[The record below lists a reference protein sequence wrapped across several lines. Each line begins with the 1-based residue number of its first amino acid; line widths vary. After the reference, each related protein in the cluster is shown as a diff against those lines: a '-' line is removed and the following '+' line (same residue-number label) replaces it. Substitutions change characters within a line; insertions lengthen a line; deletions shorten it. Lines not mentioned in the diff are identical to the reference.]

1 MIWQQVLKFKNIK
14 LFKKKKK
21 FVLPTVWKDIIKCDI
36 IYYQKTLKY
45 FKDLKNRHFWV
56 LWLKWNQATEM
67 IQNQTYIFLLKYI
80 KVFQW
85 LSKSEFV
92 SFMTKMNP
100 NNGNKTKSDIF
111 PWDIFKSGIVFIGC
125 KILKYFKDFYNWHF
139 SISLQ
144 KWAQSSKVK
153 LHGTCANL
161 TVFFIYKAVLF
172 LNDLWN
178 LFLDKLYH

>member
-1 MIWQQVLKFKNIK
+1 M
-14 LFKKKKK
+14 
-21 FVLPTVWKDIIKCDI
+21 PTVWKDIIKCDI
-36 IYYQKTLKY
+36 IYYQKILKY

-56 LWLKWNQATEM
+56 LWLKWNQAMEM

-111 PWDIFKSGIVFIGC
+111 PWDIFKSGKSLAVKYLNISKTFIIDTFQSLC
-125 KILKYFKDFYNWHF
+125 KREHNQVKWNYTGHVQIWLYFLFTK
-139 SISLQ
+139 Q
-144 KWAQSSKVK
+144 CSS
-153 LHGTCANL
+153 
-161 TVFFIYKAVLF
+161 
-172 LNDLWN
+172 
-178 LFLDKLYH
+178 

>member
-1 MIWQQVLKFKNIK
+1 MFLDRIQILKEK
-14 LFKKKKK
+14 
-21 FVLPTVWKDIIKCDI
+21 VPTVEKKVKPSNGNFTKSDI
-36 IYYQKTLKY
+36 Y
-45 FKDLKNRHFWV
+45 
-56 LWLKWNQATEM
+56 
-67 IQNQTYIFLLKYI
+67 FLLKYI

-92 SFMTKMNP
+92 SFMTKVNP

-111 PWDIFKSGIVFIGC
+111 PRDIFKSNIIFIDR

-161 TVFFIYKAVLF
+161 TVFFIYKLF
-172 LNDLWN
+172 LNDFWN